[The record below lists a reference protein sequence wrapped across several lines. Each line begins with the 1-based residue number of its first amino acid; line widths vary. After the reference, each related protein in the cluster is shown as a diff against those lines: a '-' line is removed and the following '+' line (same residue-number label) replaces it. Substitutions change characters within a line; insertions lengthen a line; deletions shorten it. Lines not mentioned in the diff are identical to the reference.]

1 MTKRWIWLAVAVS
14 LAAGCKKDKTDA
26 TPDKGKTAE
35 AGGGGGGTTA
45 TGSGTAQD
53 TTSKTPMPAVNLPA
67 GVDRLLAAIPT
78 DAEIVVGVD
87 LGKLVHNPLLG
98 PLFDEAMKQNTGQM
112 GFDPKAECGID
123 PMASLGEMV
132 LGVKMESSD
141 SGTVS
146 VALGGIDKAKMLP
159 CLEKARPKIEA
170 KGAKLEI
177 DGDYVHI
184 TSMQDGKEA
193 HFGMA
198 FGSDNVAA
206 VRISKT
212 APDKAAVMQ
221 MAAAKAGDGLT
232 ASSEFMTMVGQ
243 TNTSATIWG
252 LANGGSPMMS
262 RGPVKFQSAFGSIEI
277 GDGVTA
283 EGRIKFKSP
292 DDAQKVAKTFGGQ
305 LASVKQMGFADVAE
319 LTPDGSDV
327 KFTFAMKKQQV
338 ENLKTMMMSVMK
350 RGGGAGGPNMGGPG
364 GAQINPPPPP
374 PKSGP

>member
-1 MTKRWIWLAVAVS
+1 MTKRWIWLAIALS
-14 LAAGCKKDKTDA
+14 LAAGCKKDKTESA
-26 TPDKGKTAE
+26 TDKGKTAE

-45 TGSGTAQD
+45 TGGSGS
-53 TTSKTPMPAVNLPA
+53 TSKTVTPMPSVNLPA

-78 DAEIVVGVD
+78 DSEIVVGVD
-87 LGKLVHNPLLG
+87 LSKLVHNPLLG
-98 PLFDEAMKQNTGQM
+98 PLFDEAMKQQAGM
-112 GFDPKAECGID
+112 GFDYKAECGFD
-123 PMASLGEMV
+123 PMANLGEMV

-146 VALGGIDKAKMLP
+146 IALSGVDKTKIVPCLDKA
-159 CLEKARPKIEA
+159 RSKIEE

-184 TSMQDGKEA
+184 TATKDGKEA
-193 HFGMA
+193 HVGMA
-198 FGSDNVAA
+198 FGADNVMA
-206 VRISKT
+206 VRFGKT
-212 APDKAAVMQ
+212 APDKAAVMA

-338 ENLKTMMMSVMK
+338 ENLKAMMMGFMK
-350 RGGGAGGPNMGGPG
+350 RGGGGAIPAGGPS

>member
-1 MTKRWIWLAVAVS
+1 
-14 LAAGCKKDKTDA
+14 
-26 TPDKGKTAE
+26 
-35 AGGGGGGTTA
+35 
-45 TGSGTAQD
+45 
-53 TTSKTPMPAVNLPA
+53 
-67 GVDRLLAAIPT
+67 
-78 DAEIVVGVD
+78 
-87 LGKLVHNPLLG
+87 
-98 PLFDEAMKQNTGQM
+98 
-112 GFDPKAECGID
+112 
-123 PMASLGEMV
+123 
-132 LGVKMESSD
+132 MESSD

-146 VALGGIDKAKMLP
+146 IALSGVDKTKIIP
-159 CLEKARPKIEA
+159 CLEKARAKIEA
-170 KGAKLEI
+170 KGAKL
-177 DGDYVHI
+177 DVNGDYVHI
-184 TSMQDGKEA
+184 TAIKDGKEA
-193 HFGMA
+193 HVGMA
-198 FGSDNVAA
+198 FGADNVMA
-206 VRISKT
+206 VRFGKT
-212 APDKAAVMQ
+212 APDQAAVVQ

-277 GDGVTA
+277 GDGITA
-283 EGRIKFKSP
+283 EGRVKFKSP

-350 RGGGAGGPNMGGPG
+350 RGAAAPPGGMAGPG